1 MHAGNIHYPTVMF
14 PHQLFVAHQD
24 IYLQEEV
31 VSIWIQ
37 RKLCAFASTIS
48 ACRALLYMR
57 VCLSVCL
64 LQVMKHVHY
73 EDENTRYVDIGPVNK
88 IINMLCCW
96 FEDPNSTAFKK

>member
-1 MHAGNIHYPTVMF
+1 
-14 PHQLFVAHQD
+14 
-24 IYLQEEV
+24 
-31 VSIWIQ
+31 
-37 RKLCAFASTIS
+37 
-48 ACRALLYMR
+48 MR